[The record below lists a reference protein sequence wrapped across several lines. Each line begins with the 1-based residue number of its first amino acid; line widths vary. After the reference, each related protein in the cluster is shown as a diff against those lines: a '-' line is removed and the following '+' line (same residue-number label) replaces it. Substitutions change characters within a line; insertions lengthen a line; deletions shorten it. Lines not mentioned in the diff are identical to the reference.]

1 MTEQN
6 NRMGIWMM
14 VLVTFIFSVQDAASR
29 HLGELYDIRFIVMV
43 RFWFFALFAIALSYR
58 HTGTLFGAVKTKQPL
73 AQFFRAVLMVLEIGI
88 MVVAFTKLGLVETHA
103 IFACYPLI
111 IAALS
116 GPILGETV
124 GWRRWAA
131 IGVGFIGVLIILQPS
146 DGVFST
152 VSLWAVVPTIMFAAY
167 GLMNRYVA
175 RQDSTVTSFFWMGVG
190 GLFMS
195 SAVGVFYWENMAPID
210 WVWMLGLCALSLA
223 GHYLL
228 IRAYEVAQASAIQP
242 FAYLQLPF
250 ASFIGVTMFGD
261 NLRTNVVIGAV
272 IVVSAGVFTLVRE
285 QLAARKQA
293 RAARVVVGR

>member
-43 RFWFFALFAIALSYR
+43 RFWFFALFAVALSYR
-58 HTGTLFGAVKTKQPL
+58 ATGSAFGALKTKQPI
-73 AQFFRAVLMVLEIGI
+73 AQFFRALIMVLEIGI

-116 GPILGETV
+116 GPILGESV
-124 GWRRWAA
+124 GWRRWVA
-131 IGVGFIGVLIILQPS
+131 IGIGFIGVLIILQPS
-146 DGVFST
+146 DGVFSL
-152 VSLWAVVPTIMFAAY
+152 VSLWAVVPTVMFATY
-167 GLMNRYVA
+167 GIMNRYVA
-175 RQDSTVTSFFWMGVG
+175 RKDSAATSFFWMGVFG
-190 GLFMS
+190 MIMS
-195 SAVGVFYWENMAPID
+195 TAVGVFYWENMAPVD
-210 WVWMLGLCALSLA
+210 WIWMLFLCIISLA

-272 IVVSAGVFTLVRE
+272 IVVTAGVFTLIRE
-285 QLAARKQA
+285 QLAARKQTKAA
-293 RAARVVVGR
+293 RAVAGR